1 MSRVRGSP
9 RRMVPGMG
17 ADWLGLGQVAGGSW
31 VLPVGKGVLAGSGS
45 LYGGCAT
52 AAVLEVAESQ
62 GTLPARWASVQFVSA
77 APDGSEVVL
86 TPTVL
91 SQGRTVG
98 HLSVEGVDAGDG
110 RLLFRGSVTVGDR
123 RQLGEWEAPSPAVP
137 GWEGVK
143 SFEHR
148 AHAGTFAE
156 RFEWRLVP
164 SDGTSMPGAA
174 AWWVNCAELEDA
186 GTAAAVLSDYATY
199 AIGRASGHD
208 IGGMSVDNTV
218 RLHSNAPVAGPLLL
232 VVHVD
237 ALDHGFGTA
246 TARIWREDGGLVATS
261 SQTMVL
267 NPWNWRQPGE

>member
-1 MSRVRGSP
+1 
-9 RRMVPGMG
+9 MG
-17 ADWLGLGQVAGGSW
+17 ADWLGLRQVADGSW
-31 VLPVGKGVLAGSGS
+31 VLPVGRGVLAGSGS

-52 AAVLEVAESQ
+52 AAVLGVAGFQ
-62 GTLPARWASVQFVSA
+62 GTLPPRWASVQFVSA
-77 APDGSEVVL
+77 APQGTEVVL

-98 HLSVEGVDAGDG
+98 HVSVEGVDAGDG
-110 RLLFRGSVTVGDR
+110 RLLFRGSATVGER
-123 RQLGEWEAPSPAVP
+123 RPLGEWEQPAPAVP
-137 GWEGVK
+137 GWGAVEP
-143 SFEHR
+143 FEHR
-148 AHAGTFAE
+148 SHAGTFAE

-164 SDGTSMPGAA
+164 SEALSVPGAA
-174 AWWVNCAELEDA
+174 AWWVRGAGLEEA

-218 RLHSNAPVAGPLLL
+218 RLHSNAPVLGPLLL

-237 ALDHGFGTA
+237 ALDHGFGA
-246 TARIWREDGGLVATS
+246 VTARIWREDGGLLATS